1 MSDDAPRQLKLPKFE
16 ARPVKKITVKV
27 TNAGDGLSEAL
38 KFEPRPLRIGEEVD
52 ILIRGRVT
60 AINHKNTADEDED
73 VEIERVQTI
82 KAAEVA
88 FVDREDAEP
97 LLKAA
102 NERMHEHRLN
112 ESLAQDAERGQARMD
127 AQDDDPT
134 KPKPEW
140 GPGSDNPDA

>member
-1 MSDDAPRQLKLPKFE
+1 MPDEQLRLPSFE
-16 ARPVKKITVKV
+16 RKPVKKITVKV

-38 KFEPRPLRIGEEVD
+38 RFEPRPLRIGEEVD
-52 ILIRGRVT
+52 ILIRGRVV
-60 AINHKNTADEDED
+60 AINHKNTADEGDD

-112 ESLAQDAERGQARMD
+112 ESLAADAERGQERLD
-127 AQDDDPT
+127 TEDGDPL

-140 GPGSDNPDA
+140 GPGSGNDDE